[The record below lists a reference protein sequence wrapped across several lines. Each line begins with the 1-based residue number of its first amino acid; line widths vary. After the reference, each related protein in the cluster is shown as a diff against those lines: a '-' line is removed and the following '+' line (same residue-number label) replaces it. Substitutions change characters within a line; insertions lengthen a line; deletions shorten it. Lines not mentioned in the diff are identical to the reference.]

1 MAHDC
6 LNFPSPPFFFMSKQ
20 NLHLLQFSREHPSHW
35 WQRTRRITV
44 FSFSLCANFFGD
56 LRIRFSDIGFSTSL
70 VSVFWTRTLRALFLI
85 GDSVASLDDFL
96 EETDSG
102 DEFCFVV
109 LVVVGL
115 IGEVFGDGDVLVVK
129 SNTSSLLFVDADVVL
144 FVDFCGCKI

>member
-1 MAHDC
+1 M
-6 LNFPSPPFFFMSKQ
+6 
-20 NLHLLQFSREHPSHW
+20 
-35 WQRTRRITV
+35 
-44 FSFSLCANFFGD
+44 
-56 LRIRFSDIGFSTSL
+56 